1 MIGKLILIIIGQD
14 NKFYIKKFA
23 ISTLSVLDNNN
34 FKRKMPL
41 LTKGKIIVVKLAND
55 QQCTSTPLVYKNS
68 KQ

>member
-34 FKRKMPL
+34 LKENAFVNERERL
-41 LTKGKIIVVKLAND
+41 
-55 QQCTSTPLVYKNS
+55 
-68 KQ
+68 